1 MERADVPH
9 KALRR
14 DGRVFAVPRP
24 SMSRRRL
31 VFRVVIGGLIAAMG
45 LFVLAL
51 FAGAIAV
58 RGVTLSPPLEGAR
71 PTRPLRAG
79 YKPLHKGHIDTATG
93 LYVREDEDLVLRGT
107 PSFVL
112 RRTYRTRDSRSRAFG
127 VGGSHTGD
135 WYLVGDGDRFQW
147 IDLILED
154 GGRIHY
160 ERVSR
165 GTTIAGAQFEHSTT
179 PTEFYG
185 STLAWSGSD
194 WVIREADGTLLTFRA
209 CGPQSMCGITN
220 RREPDG
226 QTINFRRDAAGRL
239 LRIETAGESISF
251 EYGAGGRIARA
262 TDHAGHAVAYTYDER
277 GRLRQSLD
285 VKGTKRTY
293 DYDER
298 DRLIRVVE
306 PGRIVENRYDAADMC
321 VWQRVRFPAD
331 RARGEAVEDEPYLF
345 QFAYV
350 TENGRVRRTDT
361 RESDA
366 PSHRRV
372 FTVHGSVESET
383 YDFDT
388 AHARTITY
396 EREPSTG
403 LVSGLTLKCG
413 GGRWQSSRTLPA
425 TPATERQ
432 VRGQLLATECG
443 ASK

>member
-1 MERADVPH
+1 
-9 KALRR
+9 
-14 DGRVFAVPRP
+14 
-24 SMSRRRL
+24 MSRRGL
-31 VFRVVIGGLIAAMG
+31 IFRVAIGGLLAATA
-45 LFVLAL
+45 LFGLAL
-51 FAGAIAV
+51 FVGPVVFRAV
-58 RGVTLSPPLEGAR
+58 AQSSPLEGAR
-71 PTRPLRAG
+71 RTRPLRPG
-79 YKPLHKGHIDTATG
+79 YRPLHKGHIDTTTG

-107 PSFVL
+107 PSFIL
-112 RRTYRTRDSRSRAFG
+112 KRTYRTRDPRSRAFG

-135 WYLVGDGDRFQW
+135 WYLVGDGATFQW

-160 ERVSR
+160 ERVSS
-165 GTTIAGAQFEHSTT
+165 GTTIAGAEFEHSTT

-194 WVIREADGTLLTFRA
+194 WIVREADGTVLTFRA
-209 CGPQSMCGITN
+209 CGLQSLCGITS

-226 QTINFRRDAAGRL
+226 QTIAFRRDAAGRL
-239 LRIETAGESISF
+239 MRIETAEQSIAF
-251 EYGAGGRIARA
+251 EYGEGGRIARA
-262 TDHAGHAVAYTYDER
+262 TDHAGNAVTYTYDER

-285 VKGTKRTY
+285 FEGTKRTY

-331 RARGEAVEDEPYLF
+331 PAGGQAAEDEAYLF

-350 TENGRVRRTDT
+350 RENGRVRQTDT
-361 RESDA
+361 RESNA

-372 FTVHGSVESET
+372 FTVHGSLESET

-388 AHARTITY
+388 DRAKTITY

-403 LVSGLTLKCG
+403 LVSGLTLKCR

-425 TPATERQ
+425 NPATERR
-432 VRGQLLATECG
+432 VKAELLATACG
-443 ASK
+443 PAAR

>member
-1 MERADVPH
+1 
-9 KALRR
+9 
-14 DGRVFAVPRP
+14 
-24 SMSRRRL
+24 MSRRGL
-31 VFRVVIGGLIAAMG
+31 IFRAAIGGLLAAVA
-45 LFVLAL
+45 LFGLAL
-51 FAGAIAV
+51 FVAPIVFRAV
-58 RGVTLSPPLEGAR
+58 AESSPLEGAR
-71 PTRPLRAG
+71 RTRPLRPG
-79 YKPLHKGHIDTATG
+79 YQPLHKGHIDAATG

-135 WYLVGDGDRFQW
+135 WYLVGDGATFQW
-147 IDLILED
+147 VDLILED

-160 ERVSR
+160 ERVSS

-185 STLAWSGSD
+185 STLAWSGTD
-194 WVIREADGTLLTFRA
+194 WIVHEADGTILNFRA
-209 CGPQSMCGITN
+209 CGLQSGMCGITS

-226 QTINFRRDAAGRL
+226 QTVTFRRDAAGQL
-239 LRIETAGESISF
+239 LRIDTAGQSISF
-251 EYGAGGRIARA
+251 EYGEGGRIARA
-262 TDHAGHAVAYTYDER
+262 TDHAGYAVAYTYDER

-285 VKGTKRTY
+285 VEGTKRTY
-293 DYDER
+293 EYDER
-298 DRLIRVVE
+298 DRLIRIVD

-331 RARGEAVEDEPYLF
+331 PKRGEAVEDESYLF

-350 TENGRVRRTDT
+350 TVNGRVRQTDT
-361 RESDA
+361 RESNA

-372 FTVHGSVESET
+372 FTVHGSLESET

-388 AHARTITY
+388 NRARTITY
-396 EREPSTG
+396 EREPGTG

-425 TPATERQ
+425 NPGTEPQ
-432 VRGQLLATECG
+432 VRRELLATTCG
-443 ASK
+443 PAAR